1 MRNDGVLYDFR
12 NGGRWQLCKLIQAL
26 GPHTEGIDY
35 TEEQKGFLLDGGVLA
50 LGRCHLIRFGLL
62 SDYE

>member
-1 MRNDGVLYDFR
+1 MEI
-12 NGGRWQLCKLIQAL
+12 RWQLCKLIQGG

-35 TEEQKGFLLDGGVLA
+35 TEAQKGFLLDGGVLV
-50 LGRCHLIRFGLL
+50 LGRCHLISFGLF

>member
-1 MRNDGVLYDFR
+1 MEI
-12 NGGRWQLCKLIQAL
+12 RWQLCKLIQGG
-26 GPHTEGIDY
+26 GPHTEGIGY
-35 TEEQKGFLLDGGVLA
+35 TEAQKGFLLDGGVLV